1 MQNILFLKWNRFF
14 FLTNHYFKNTIHL
27 KSIFHYVHTYLHVCI
42 EHCFILY
49 IYLST
54 CAQTVCIV
62 FNHFTPSPFPI
73 IFSLLSP
80 LLCLSHLIYIYI
92 HICISFVK
100 MAPHAPHRHAQTRTS
115 TAPPLHDF
123 LLYTLVDYASSR
135 ALLAMV
141 VVLVRAIAG
150 KSFDRD

>member
-92 HICISFVK
+92 YIYVYLSLRWLHTR
-100 MAPHAPHRHAQTRTS
+100 HTDTHRHAQ
-115 TAPPLHDF
+115 AQPPPF
-123 LLYTLVDYASSR
+123 TIFSCIR
-135 ALLAMV
+135 W
-141 VVLVRAIAG
+141 
-150 KSFDRD
+150 